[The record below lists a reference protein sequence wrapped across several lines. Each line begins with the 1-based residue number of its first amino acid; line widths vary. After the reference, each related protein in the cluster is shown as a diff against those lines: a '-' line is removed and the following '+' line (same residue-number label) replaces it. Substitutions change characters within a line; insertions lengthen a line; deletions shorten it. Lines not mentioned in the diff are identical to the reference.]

1 MRIVGFHR
9 AEPAK
14 PTAALPRRS
23 TAQAPRRVL
32 SLRISLFLSF
42 AALSIITGSL
52 GLYASHTIR
61 GAAGLVVDIYDKSL
75 MSINYARASAAD
87 FAALKSALMER
98 RLIADPVNRA
108 ALDARIVRIRKD
120 LDDDLSIAAERAQ
133 SDRAI
138 GAVEAVRRAVAGWQD
153 SWSRH
158 QADANWGALQHYAEA
173 SGHEIDLLVN
183 YTAGDGFSFRQ
194 AALTAIET
202 ETQLAIVLT
211 VGAVAV
217 SLLISWPLGRRI
229 IRPVSLASSVA
240 ERIARGELDIE
251 IPKASADELGRLL
264 ASMAVMR
271 DSISSM
277 MAREVAQ
284 RRSAQARLTDA
295 IESSREGV
303 ILVNAEG
310 RVVVSN
316 TQTFEFF
323 QDLAHLL
330 RPGASFPDFLEALL
344 RDALP
349 DGKDAAALRISYPPD
364 GTQPRTAQVDLRDG
378 RSVRIGWSVTGEGG
392 IVAFCSDMTE
402 WKNRE
407 AQLKQSNLW
416 LDTALSNMSQGLCL
430 FDSEGHLKIV
440 NRRFCEIFGIAQG
453 SLRVGMTVE
462 ELISVKLASLHL
474 RGASAAQLWAERRAL
489 LAERRAFS
497 VQVPL
502 LDGRIIEV
510 AHQPMADGGWVA
522 TYEDASERYR
532 SREKILF
539 MARHDALT
547 GLPNRLLFGERLE
560 EALESADARN
570 RFALL
575 CIDLDHF
582 KAVNDT
588 LGHPVGDRLLHAV
601 AQRFTGC
608 ARASDTIARLG
619 GDEFAT
625 LLTGLQHVSDAA
637 ACAERVIEVV
647 RAPFM
652 INGHRITIGASVGI
666 AVAPDHGADR
676 DTLMRN
682 ADIALYRAK
691 SERRSG
697 YRLFEPSMEAE
708 VQTRRKLELELDQA
722 LACDQ
727 LELHYQP
734 IFDVAT
740 LAPAGF
746 EALLR
751 WRHPVRGLISAAEFI
766 AVAEDTG
773 VINAIGHWV
782 LREACRTAVNW
793 PPALRLAINVSPVQ
807 LRSGSFLALL
817 GSVLEAEKLSPERL
831 ELEVTE
837 TVLLERNELTL
848 ETLQHI
854 QTAGISIALD
864 DFGTGYSSL
873 SYLQNFS
880 FDRIKIDQ
888 CFVRGIPD
896 NRGASAIVR
905 AIIGLG
911 NSLGIPTTAEGVQDP
926 RQLEILRAEGCRD
939 LQGFLLGRPV
949 PASSLGPLLA
959 QAVETSRVVPLRPQL
974 HPIAAL
980 KNMACTP

>member
-1 MRIVGFHR
+1 MHLAGFHR
-9 AEPAK
+9 AKPANSS
-14 PTAALPRRS
+14 AALPPRS
-23 TAQAPRRVL
+23 IPQAPRRVF
-32 SLRISLFLSF
+32 SLRLSLFLSF
-42 AALSIITGSL
+42 AVLSLITGSL
-52 GLYASHTIR
+52 GLYASRTIR
-61 GAAGLVVDIYDKSL
+61 GAAGLVLDIYDKSL
-75 MSINYARASAAD
+75 MSINYARAAEAD
-87 FAALKSALMER
+87 FAALKAALMER
-98 RLIADPVNRA
+98 QLIADPEHRVAMNA
-108 ALDARIVRIRKD
+108 HIDQIRKD

-138 GAVEAVRRAVAGWQD
+138 RAVDAVRRAVAGWQD
-153 SWSRH
+153 SWS
-158 QADANWGALQHYAEA
+158 QDQVDANWAALHKYTE
-173 SGHEIDLLVN
+173 STGHELDLLVN

-202 ETQLAIVLT
+202 ETRLAIVLT
-211 VGAVAV
+211 VGAIAL

-240 ERIARGELDIE
+240 ERIAGGELDVE
-251 IPKASADELGRLL
+251 IPRASGDELGRLL

-271 DSISSM
+271 DSITSM
-277 MAREVAQ
+277 VAREVAQ

-323 QDLAHLL
+323 EDLAHLL
-330 RPGASFPDFLEALL
+330 HPGAFFPDFMAALL
-344 RDALP
+344 DGALADGQDAT
-349 DGKDAAALRISYPPD
+349 ALRISCPPD
-364 GTQPRTAQVDLRDG
+364 ETQPRTALVDLRDG

-402 WKNRE
+402 WKHRE

-430 FDSEGHLKIV
+430 FDSGGRLKIV
-440 NRRFCEIFGIAQG
+440 NRRFCEIFGIPQAEM
-453 SLRVGMTVE
+453 RVGMTVE
-462 ELISVKLASLHL
+462 EFITLKLARLCL
-474 RGASAAQLWAERRAL
+474 RGVSAAQLWAERRAA
-489 LAERRAFS
+489 LAERRAFT

-502 LDGRIIEV
+502 MDGRIIEV

-522 TYEDASERYR
+522 TYDDATERYR

-539 MARHDALT
+539 MARHDTLT
-547 GLPNRLLFGERLE
+547 GLPNRLLFGEHLD
-560 EALESADARN
+560 EAFTATDARN

-588 LGHPVGDRLLHAV
+588 LGHPIGDRLLHAV
-601 AQRFTGC
+601 AQRLAGC
-608 ARASDTIARLG
+608 ARAADTIARLG

-625 LLTGLQHVSDAA
+625 LLTDLHRLSDAA
-637 ACAERVIEVV
+637 AYAERVIEVV
-647 RAPFM
+647 RAPFT
-652 INGHRITIGASVGI
+652 IHGHSITIGASVGI
-666 AVAPDHGADR
+666 AVAPEHGADR

-691 SERRSG
+691 SEGRSA

-708 VQTRRKLELELDQA
+708 VQARRKMELELDQA

-734 IFDVAT
+734 FFDVAT
-740 LAPAGF
+740 LALAGF

-751 WRHPVRGLISAAEFI
+751 WRHPARGLISAAEFI

-773 VINAIGHWV
+773 AINAIGHWV
-782 LREACRTAVNW
+782 LQEACRTAAGW
-793 PPALRLAINVSPVQ
+793 PSTLRLAINVSPVQ
-807 LRSGSFLALL
+807 LRSGTFLTLL
-817 GSVLEAEKLSPERL
+817 GSVLGPEKLPPERL

-837 TVLLERNELTL
+837 AVLLERNEATL
-848 ETLQHI
+848 ETLQRI
-854 QTAGISIALD
+854 QEAGISIALD

-873 SYLQNFS
+873 SYLQSFS

-896 NRGASAIVR
+896 NEGASAIVR

-911 NSLGIPTTAEGVQDP
+911 RSLGIPTTAEGVQDP

-939 LQGFLLGRPV
+939 LQGFLLGKPV
-949 PASSLGPLLA
+949 PASGLGPLLA
-959 QAVETSRVVPLRPQL
+959 QAVETSQVVPIRPQR
-974 HPIAAL
+974 HPMAL
-980 KNMACTP
+980 KNIACTP

>member
-1 MRIVGFHR
+1 MNTVGLCGI
-9 AEPAK
+9 EPANSTT
-14 PTAALPRRS
+14 TAS
-23 TAQAPRRVL
+23 TRLSAEAPRRVL
-32 SLRISLFLSF
+32 SLRLSLFLSF
-42 AALSIITGSL
+42 AALSLITGAL
-52 GLYASHTIR
+52 GLYASYTIR
-61 GAAGLVVDIYDKSL
+61 SAAGLVVDIYDKSL
-75 MSINYARASAAD
+75 MSINYARAANAD
-87 FAALKSALMER
+87 FAILKSTLMER
-98 RLIADPVNRA
+98 RLVSDPAHRA
-108 ALDARIVRIRKD
+108 ALDTRIDQIRKD

-133 SDRAI
+133 SERALH
-138 GAVEAVRRAVAGWQD
+138 AVGAVRRAVAGWQE

-158 QADANWGALQHYAEA
+158 QADTSWAPLDRYAEA
-173 SGHEIDLLVN
+173 TAHEIDLLVN

-202 ETQLAIVLT
+202 ETRLSTVLT
-211 VGAVAV
+211 VGAIAV

-229 IRPVSLASSVA
+229 IRPVSVASSVA
-240 ERIARGELDIE
+240 ERIAGGELEVE
-251 IPKASADELGRLL
+251 IPKASGDELGRLL
-264 ASMAVMR
+264 ASMAAMR
-271 DSISSM
+271 DSISRM
-277 MAREVAQ
+277 VAREVAQ

-316 TQTFEFF
+316 SQTFEFF

-330 RPGASFPDFLEALL
+330 QPGALFPDFVAALL
-344 RDALP
+344 DSAVA
-349 DGKDAAALRISYPPD
+349 DSQDAAALRISRPPHEA
-364 GTQPRTAQVDLRDG
+364 QPRTAVVDLRDG

-402 WKNRE
+402 WKKRE

-430 FDSEGHLKIV
+430 FDPDGCLKIV
-440 NRRFCEIFGIAQG
+440 NRRFSEIFGIPQDR
-453 SLRVGMTVE
+453 LRVGMTVE
-462 ELISVKLASLHL
+462 ELVGLKAASLSL
-474 RGASAAQLWAERRAL
+474 RGVSAAQLWAERRAM
-489 LAERRAFS
+489 LAERRAFA
-497 VQVPL
+497 VQIPL
-502 LDGRIIEV
+502 LNGRIIEV

-522 TYEDASERYR
+522 TYEDATERYR

-539 MARHDALT
+539 MARHDTLT
-547 GLPNRLLFGERLE
+547 GLPNRLLFSERLD
-560 EALESADARN
+560 EAFARADLRN

-575 CIDLDHF
+575 FIDLDHF
-582 KAVNDT
+582 KSVNDT

-601 AQRFTGC
+601 AQRLASC
-608 ARASDTIARLG
+608 ARATDTIARLG

-625 LLTGLQHVSDAA
+625 LLTDLSNVSDAA
-637 ACAERVIEVV
+637 AYAERVIEVV

-652 INGHRITIGASVGI
+652 IHGHRIAIGASVGI

-691 SERRSG
+691 SGGRSG
-697 YRLFEPSMEAE
+697 FRLFKPSMEAE
-708 VQTRRKLELELDQA
+708 VQARRTMELELDQA

-734 IFDVAT
+734 VFDMPT
-740 LAPAGF
+740 LALAGF

-751 WRHPVRGLISAAEFI
+751 WRHPTRGLISAAEFI
-766 AVAEDTG
+766 AVAEDTEA
-773 VINAIGHWV
+773 INAIGHWV
-782 LREACRTAVNW
+782 LREACRTAVGW
-793 PPALRLAINVSPVQ
+793 PPTLRLAINVSPVQ
-807 LRSGSFLALL
+807 LRSGSFLAQLE
-817 GSVLEAEKLSPERL
+817 SVLETERLPPERL

-837 TVLLERNELTL
+837 TVLLERNESTL
-848 ETLQHI
+848 KTLQRI
-854 QTAGISIALD
+854 QATGITVALD

-896 NRGASAIVR
+896 DKSASAIVR

-911 NSLGIPTTAEGVQDP
+911 RSLGIPTTAEGVQHR
-926 RQLEILRAEGCRD
+926 RQLEILGNEGCRD
-939 LQGFLLGRPV
+939 VQGFLLGKPI
-949 PASSLGPLLA
+949 PPSGLGPLLA
-959 QAVETSRVVPLRPQL
+959 QAVGTSESGALRS
-974 HPIAAL
+974 HPYPMAAR
-980 KNMACTP
+980 KKAACTP